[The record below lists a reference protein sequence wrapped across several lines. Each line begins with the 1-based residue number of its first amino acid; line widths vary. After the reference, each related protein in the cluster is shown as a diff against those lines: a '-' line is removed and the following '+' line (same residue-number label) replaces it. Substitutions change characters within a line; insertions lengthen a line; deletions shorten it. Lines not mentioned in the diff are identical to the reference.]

1 MNKEL
6 FITGYLDRIKN
17 KFNLSDDLAFEIL
30 CISAF
35 LDQSFDE
42 VMQNISTIENGT
54 GSHDGGIDGIYID
67 EDENECTMHI
77 FQIKHGKGLGDT
89 VLSKFINDYRNIFVY
104 DNSTNLPL
112 NTKVNTGLVKYK
124 DIVSSGKIVDTKL
137 YFIFAGEKDK
147 QYDDL
152 IKRHLDENENLKI
165 YDIND
170 LYNKIDNLISENKK
184 RKDVKFSFMA
194 EKSNISLKHDP
205 QAIISFQIQNIK
217 AINFRLKALEL
228 CKLLDEEKS
237 INKRIDTAFSDNIRG
252 FLRYNKTNKNIKE
265 TIESDFAEYFPFLNN
280 GITIISE
287 QIKIPR
293 EMQAGYYPIE
303 TKNPVIVNGLQT
315 TNVIYDIYQQDRTK
329 LDGIYVLI
337 RLYETNEQDVIDKI
351 TDATN
356 TQSPINFRDKISNRD
371 FNTYTKTLF
380 ELNHVGYLAKR
391 GDTFENHFSKN
402 LNESIHSDM
411 VLKFWYATFYEMP
424 EVAKNSKSK
433 ILEEVYDSTV
443 DKSHKLYKLFNGE
456 KDSPIYQQLLE
467 AYKIYK
473 FVVNKRN
480 EKTPESDFI
489 NYADELISYGLY
501 KLEGELEKNYE
512 KVCKT
517 IKEITE
523 EEKKFLEKKSLT
535 YSHNGYF
542 KSSKSRYDLNKKL
555 NLAENALS
563 IFP

>member
-77 FQIKHGKGLGDT
+77 FQIKHGKGLGDA